1 MVRAKAQQPKVICLV
16 DHCQRMEMKMQ
27 TSVTFRHMNAS
38 EALKEHALDKSSRLD
53 KYFEE
58 AAEAHVVLTTERYLH
73 KAEVNISAGGLAIC
87 GKEASSDM
95 YNSID
100 RAMEKIEKQVK
111 RYRDKLIKL
120 RPKDGAKMKMRF
132 KLLEASGDLDQETAP
147 DLPPTIIE
155 TKEFQAHPMMLDE
168 AIMQMDLLH
177 NDILVFL
184 NSKTDQ
190 INVLYRKKNNKYGL
204 IEAHT
209 NAS

>member
-1 MVRAKAQQPKVICLV
+1 MRSTVNRVIRLVSSYQKREMV
-16 DHCQRMEMKMQ
+16 MQ
-27 TSVTFRHMNAS
+27 TSVTFRHMNPS
-38 EALKEHALDKSSRLD
+38 EALKEHALDKFSRLD
-53 KYFEE
+53 KYFDD

-73 KAEVNISAGGLAIC
+73 KAEVNIAAGGMAIC

-100 RAMEKIEKQVK
+100 RAIEKIEKQVR

-132 KLLEASGDLDQETAP
+132 KLLEASGDVDQDIAP
-147 DLPPTIIE
+147 ELPPTIIE
-155 TKEFQAHPMMLDE
+155 TKEFQARPMMLDE
-168 AIMQMDLLH
+168 AVMQMDLLH

-190 INVLYRKKNNKYGL
+190 INVLYRKRSNKYGL
-204 IEAHT
+204 IEA
-209 NAS
+209 NVACM